1 MIGERQRPSY
11 LGKAALAA
19 LCLAV
24 IVGAP
29 GQGHVAA
36 GVDRPSGVAFV
47 QLTTGRCC
55 PNPFFSPDGARV
67 MFLDRPAP
75 DAPAGIWSVA
85 VDQPLSAPA
94 LFARRPG
101 PFSRDLA
108 LAADLVGGQTIVERL
123 RDGARWVIPNGG
135 RPIAFSPDGRYVVW
149 SVAQGIANFD
159 IRRVEIWLAN
169 ADGSGARR
177 VAVRFGG
184 GFAGWMPDG
193 RGLLLS
199 GRRSPQAP
207 QAELTLLDIAQGG
220 ERTLLFY
227 ERLLGPSASPNGRWL
242 AYIVTQARE
251 NGVFVLSLTRPS
263 ATPQRLDFFGA
274 YRWRDGDRLL
284 YVPMAPGAAGDELWQ
299 LDLARG
305 QKQQL
310 IRAEAGSPFKIA
322 NNDWAVS
329 PDGSQLVFLSARDR
343 NLWLVKLP

>member
-1 MIGERQRPSY
+1 MIGERRGSRS
-11 LGKAALAA
+11 LGTAALAA

-24 IVGAP
+24 IVGVP

-47 QLTTGRCC
+47 QLTAGRCC

-135 RPIAFSPDGRYVVW
+135 RPMSFSPDGRYVAW

-159 IRRVEIWLAN
+159 IRRVEDLAGERRWQRR
-169 ADGSGARR
+169 APGGRALRRR
-177 VAVRFGG
+177 VRRLD
-184 GFAGWMPDG
+184 AGWK
-193 RGLLLS
+193 GLLLS

-207 QAELTLLDIAQGG
+207 QAELTLLDVAQGG

-227 ERLLGPSASPNGRWL
+227 ERLLGLSASPGGRWL
-242 AYIVTQARE
+242 AYLVTQARE

-284 YVPMAPGAAGDELWQ
+284 YVPMAPGAASDELWQ

>member
-1 MIGERQRPSY
+1 MIGERRGLSR
-11 LGKAALAA
+11 LGTAALAA

-24 IVGAP
+24 IVGMP

-75 DAPAGIWSVA
+75 DAELGIWSVA
-85 VDQPLSAPA
+85 VGRPLSAPT
-94 LFARRPG
+94 LFTHRLG
-101 PFSRDLA
+101 LFSRDLS
-108 LAADLVGGQTIVERL
+108 LVADLEDGQTIVERL

-207 QAELTLLDIAQGG
+207 Q
-220 ERTLLFY
+220 
-227 ERLLGPSASPNGRWL
+227 LG
-242 AYIVTQARE
+242 Q
-251 NGVFVLSLTRPS
+251 
-263 ATPQRLDFFGA
+263 
-274 YRWRDGDRLL
+274 
-284 YVPMAPGAAGDELWQ
+284 
-299 LDLARG
+299 
-305 QKQQL
+305 
-310 IRAEAGSPFKIA
+310 
-322 NNDWAVS
+322 
-329 PDGSQLVFLSARDR
+329 
-343 NLWLVKLP
+343 

>member
-1 MIGERQRPSY
+1 M
-11 LGKAALAA
+11 LACALACA
-19 LCLAV
+19 FISGLDTAHA
-24 IVGAP
+24 I
-29 GQGHVAA
+29 GQS
-36 GVDRPSGVAFV
+36 DSSFI

-55 PNPFFSPDGARV
+55 PGPFFSPDGARV

-75 DAPAGIWSVA
+75 DAELGIWSVA
-85 VDQPLSAPA
+85 VDRPLSAPT
-94 LFARRPG
+94 LFTHRLG
-101 PFSRDLA
+101 LFSRDLS
-108 LAADLVGGQTIVERL
+108 LVADLEDGQTIVERL

-193 RGLLLS
+193 KGLLLS

-207 QAELTLLDIAQGG
+207 QAELTLLDVTQGG

-227 ERLLGPSASPNGRWL
+227 ERLLGPSASPNRRWL

-263 ATPQRLDFFGA
+263 ATPQRLDFFGT

-284 YVPMAPGAAGDELWQ
+284 YVPMAPGVAGDELWQ

-310 IRAEAGSPFKIA
+310 IRAKAGSPFKIA

-343 NLWLVKLP
+343 NLWLVRLP

>member
-1 MIGERQRPSY
+1 
-11 LGKAALAA
+11 
-19 LCLAV
+19 
-24 IVGAP
+24 
-29 GQGHVAA
+29 
-36 GVDRPSGVAFV
+36 
-47 QLTTGRCC
+47 
-55 PNPFFSPDGARV
+55 

-75 DAPAGIWSVA
+75 DAELGIWSVA
-85 VDQPLSAPA
+85 VDRPLSAPT
-94 LFARRPG
+94 LFTHRLG
-101 PFSRDLA
+101 LFSRDLS
-108 LAADLVGGQTIVERL
+108 LVADLEDGQTIVERL

-199 GRRSPQAP
+199 GRRSPQSP

-227 ERLLGPSASPNGRWL
+227 ERLLGLSASPGGRWL

-251 NGVFVLSLTRPS
+251 NGVFVLSLTRPL

-274 YRWRDGDRLL
+274 YRWRDGDQLL

>member
-1 MIGERQRPSY
+1 
-11 LGKAALAA
+11 
-19 LCLAV
+19 
-24 IVGAP
+24 
-29 GQGHVAA
+29 
-36 GVDRPSGVAFV
+36 
-47 QLTTGRCC
+47 
-55 PNPFFSPDGARV
+55 

-123 RDGARWVIPNGG
+123 RDSARWVIPNGG
-135 RPIAFSPDGRYVVW
+135 RPIVFSPDGRYVVW

-159 IRRVEIWLAN
+159 IRRLEVWLAN

-207 QAELTLLDIAQGG
+207 Q
-220 ERTLLFY
+220 
-227 ERLLGPSASPNGRWL
+227 LG
-242 AYIVTQARE
+242 Q
-251 NGVFVLSLTRPS
+251 
-263 ATPQRLDFFGA
+263 
-274 YRWRDGDRLL
+274 
-284 YVPMAPGAAGDELWQ
+284 
-299 LDLARG
+299 
-305 QKQQL
+305 
-310 IRAEAGSPFKIA
+310 
-322 NNDWAVS
+322 
-329 PDGSQLVFLSARDR
+329 
-343 NLWLVKLP
+343 